1 MRRLLI
7 TAAALLFVATAPAG
21 ADWLVTRA
29 GGRIE
34 TQGPWQVKG
43 KLVVFTGK
51 NGALASLRLADVD
64 LAASDTAT
72 AEARRA
78 KETPEVVKPPERK
91 KSVRSLTDADF
102 SRKPPASAPDDGAGK
117 PDDATKAKDSDA
129 KAQADK
135 GTVVVDSWKKA
146 DRAEGDGIDIFGTL
160 QNTGQ
165 EMAADIVL
173 KVTLLNEAKE
183 TVGTGQG
190 VLAATS
196 LTAGGKTSFRV
207 AFAGVFAF
215 AQAHFEVTNRTITM
229 TPVPDD
235 TAAKKKAPPQPPP
248 PSGE

>member
-7 TAAALLFVATAPAG
+7 IAAALLFVATAPAG

-34 TQGPWQVKG
+34 TQGPWHVKG

-64 LAASDTAT
+64 LAASDAAT
-72 AEARRA
+72 AEAKRA

-102 SRKPPASAPDDGAGK
+102 SRKPASPDEGAAK
-117 PDDATKAKDSDA
+117 PDDAAKAKDSDA
-129 KAQADK
+129 KPQADK
-135 GTVVVDSWKKA
+135 GTVVVDSWRKA

-229 TPVPDD
+229 TPVPDEA
-235 TAAKKKAPPQPPP
+235 AAKKKAPPPPPP

>member
-1 MRRLLI
+1 MRRSLI
-7 TAAALLFVATAPAG
+7 LAAALLLVSSAGG

-51 NGALASLRLADVD
+51 SGALASLRLADVD
-64 LAASDTAT
+64 LAASAAAT
-72 AEARRA
+72 AEAKRA
-78 KETPEVVKPPERK
+78 KEAPEAVKPPERK

-102 SRKPPASAPDDGAGK
+102 SRKPPSPDEGAAK
-117 PDDATKAKDSDA
+117 PDDAAKAKDSDA
-129 KAQADK
+129 KAKADK
-135 GTVVVDSWKKA
+135 GTVVVDSWRKA

-207 AFAGVFAF
+207 AFSGVFTF
-215 AQAHFEVTNRTITM
+215 AQAQFEVTNRTITM
-229 TPVPDD
+229 TPVPDE
-235 TAAKKKAPPQPPP
+235 TAPKKKAPPP